1 MASAYAYL
9 TCPARRLFLGLG
21 KPLRGA
27 DGAVTGLG
35 WAHPPD
41 LLPDALFT
49 MLDDCAGADL
59 ELLLDTDDVYDDVV
73 ETWTEIDPETE
84 SQTDADLAPPDL
96 LLITFETYL
105 AGRTVPP
112 ATYHALLP
120 PGLPPDR
127 ASGVVRRRGTGPDAV
142 DQAFTRNLHWEP
154 TEFLRRSALGMETT
168 EHVEITAQQAADVV
182 TRVLCKRLRPDL

>member
-1 MASAYAYL
+1 MAVYAYL

-21 KPLRGA
+21 KPVRDA
-27 DGAVTGLG
+27 DGAVARIG
-35 WAHPPD
+35 WAHPPE

-49 MLDDCAGADL
+49 VLDDCAGADL
-59 ELLLDTDDVYDDVV
+59 ELLLDSDDVFDDVV
-73 ETWTEIDPETE
+73 ETWTEIDPEIE
-84 SQTDADLAPPDL
+84 SQVDADLSSPDL
-96 LLITFETYL
+96 RLVTFETYL
-105 AGRTVPP
+105 DGRTVPP
-112 ATYHALLP
+112 ATYHALLR

-127 ASGVVRRRGTGPDAV
+127 ASGVVRRRGTGADAV